1 MGHARDAAGAFTTV
15 LRLAPNDAAAAY
27 NLANALKVDG
37 KLDEALFWYRG
48 ALNADPTDVSKV
60 H

>member
-1 MGHARDAAGAFTTV
+1 MIAGAFTTV
-15 LRLAPNDAAAAY
+15 LRLSPNDAAAAY

-48 ALNADPTDVSKV
+48 ALKADPTDVSKV